1 MERAPGR
8 LLPTTVIVV
17 LVLCPLLLIGAANT
31 VGLVQNADGSVQ
43 PHLIPTPGPRTEY
56 TFARL
61 IYVENPQFAR
71 SWGYGSYRWLTDAPE
86 AETHLLQ
93 GIRRLTRIDTA
104 SEGTAVRL
112 EDDAV
117 FDYPILYAV
126 EVGGWLLS
134 DTEAARLRE
143 YLDRGGFL
151 IVDDFHGTLEW
162 EGFMQSIRR
171 VYPDRP
177 VVEIPDSDEV
187 WHVLYDLVDRPQIPG
202 IAAVMAGQTYEKD
215 GYTPHWR
222 GIYDEKGRLSVVIN
236 FNMDLGDAWEH
247 ADNPVYPQPYTA
259 TAYRIAI
266 NYLLY
271 SMTH

>member
-1 MERAPGR
+1 MLRTI
-8 LLPTTVIVV
+8 LIVA
-17 LVLCPLLLIGAANT
+17 LVPCPLLVIGAANT
-31 VGLVQNADGSVQ
+31 VAVMQNADGSLA
-43 PHLIPTPGPRTEY
+43 PRLIPTRGPSTEY

-61 IYVENPQFAR
+61 IYAENPQFAR
-71 SWGYGSYRWLTDAPE
+71 NWGYGGYRWLTDAPE

-134 DTEAARLRE
+134 DAEAARLRE

-151 IVDDFHGTLEW
+151 MVDDFHGTLEW
-162 EGFMQSIRR
+162 EGFMESMRR

-202 IAAVMAGQTYEKD
+202 IAAVMSGQTYERD

-222 GIYDEKGRLSVVIN
+222 GIYDEKGRLSVAIN

-247 ADNPVYPQPYTA
+247 ADNPLYPQPYTA